1 MNKSNFKQIF
11 LTLALLITAA
21 TGAWAAEETLLV
33 TINASDNTTFTSGSK
48 TFDDKVT
55 LTFEE
60 DEVFGNDGTGWY
72 KDAGSPRLLTLTPTD
87 GVTITCVK
95 LFNAVSSIE
104 STSAPFIVGFES
116 GSFSIGENNLSGK
129 LTKIEVYGTA
139 PVVEPPLEVTL
150 NTDNTVA
157 TMTMPESDVTVE
169 YELVRDM
176 IDETNPVEFGGLPAS
191 GDIIVKKGDDG
202 KYQPASELTITL
214 IDPLAAA
221 DAQNIIASEDINI
234 QVIIQ
239 KENAQGAIDDD
250 PDSEP
255 ITLEAFLADMQP
267 GYYRLKAVASET
279 GAYDGTVYSVPL
291 TLVEKYD
298 LALQP
303 ADDFSKDKLSEV
315 TVAGAAQT
323 LDADGKATVPTESG
337 KEVKLKA
344 KRGYVIDKV
353 EAKKGA
359 GPEGVALGESTVG
372 MIVGSDG
379 LAYAAADKDNLPKGV
394 TVAAKVCYVDGN
406 GHGLALALADEG
418 SMNWS
423 TAQTTCAAHT
433 PTITGGTWKLA
444 TKDEWSNMITA
455 AGSHTAL
462 RDGFSSV
469 GGTNMQ
475 SDFYWSS
482 TTISY
487 GAWYYTFDGGSWTN
501 GSKSSLQ
508 YVRACLAF

>member
-21 TGAWAAEETLLV
+21 TGAWAQTPGVEQLTVPAAWNGDETILSATDLPTDFVAV
-33 TINASDNTTFTSGSK
+33 TDDNVAKAIANPEPTANNVYVLYGF
-48 TFDDKVT
+48 
-55 LTFEE
+55 
-60 DEVFGNDGTGWY
+60 DGTKVKYILFRSIGMTKGSTNLKL
-72 KDAGSPRLLTLTPTD
+72 KDIYDVSNAGTKIYYTIKPLLTL
-87 GVTITCVK
+87 
-95 LFNAVSSIE
+95 NA
-104 STSAPFIVGFES
+104 T
-116 GSFSIGENNLSGK
+116 
-129 LTKIEVYGTA
+129 
-139 PVVEPPLEVTL
+139 
-150 NTDNTVA
+150 NTVA

-169 YELVRDM
+169 YSLVRDM
-176 IDETNPVEFGGLPAS
+176 IDETNPVEFGGLPAN

-221 DAQNIIASEDINI
+221 DAQNIIDSEDINI

-250 PDSEP
+250 PDKEP

-298 LALQP
+298 LAIQP
-303 ADDFSKDKLSEV
+303 ADDFSKGKLSEV

-323 LDADGKATVPTESG
+323 LDADGKATTTVDPG
-337 KEVKLKA
+337 AEVKLKA
-344 KRGYVIDKV
+344 KRGYVIEKV

-379 LAYAAADKDNLPKGV
+379 LAYAVADKDNLPKGV
-394 TVAAKVCYVDGN
+394 TVVAVVAYKN
-406 GHGLALALADEG
+406 GTGGLAIALSDEG

-423 TAQTTCAAHT
+423 TAKSTCESKTGVGPYSWCLPSQDLWKAMFKANGGSESSYNGLNTAITTAGGTALQENT
-433 PTITGGTWKLA
+433 YWSGTEANGGEAYYVILTGGSA
-444 TKDEWSNMITA
+444 Y
-455 AGSHTAL
+455 
-462 RDGFSSV
+462 F
-469 GGTNMQ
+469 
-475 SDFYWSS
+475 
-482 TTISY
+482 SY
-487 GAWYYTFDGGSWTN
+487 GNKGLVYF
-501 GSKSSLQ
+501 
-508 YVRACLAF
+508 VRAGLAF